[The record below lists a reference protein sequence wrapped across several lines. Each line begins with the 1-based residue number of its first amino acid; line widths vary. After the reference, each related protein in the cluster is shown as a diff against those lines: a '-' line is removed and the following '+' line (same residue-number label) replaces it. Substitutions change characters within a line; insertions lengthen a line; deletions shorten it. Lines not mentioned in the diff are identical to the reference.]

1 MDLTM
6 LNILA
11 LDRKYISF
19 TIDLRRY
26 ILPFLFS
33 LRPFLVDVG
42 GEQIAIKPRSSDL
55 FTIYEIYRDGGY
67 SPKLQY
73 TPTNIKTIVDLG
85 ANIGVFSLWASRF
98 FPAQKIYAVEMEH
111 DNFAQLTHNIT
122 VNGLQDVIIPV
133 QVAIFNHT
141 GSVGIRRMGG
151 LGFHMVNV
159 NEKEHTVKAMSLAD
173 FLDTHHIETI
183 DLLKVDIEGGEKY
196 LLTPENEEIFRT
208 RVGYVFLETHDVND
222 FRTEHGVAYLK
233 KLGFETTL
241 TSTPYVIDHN
251 FIIDARNPALSGSD
265 QKPEETLAQLDAMY
279 AEMTKD
285 GKEQALAAPGD

>member
-1 MDLTM
+1 M

-11 LDRKYISF
+11 FDRKYISF

-26 ILPFLFS
+26 ILPFLLS
-33 LRPFLVDVG
+33 LRPFPVDVG
-42 GEQIAIKPRSSDL
+42 GEQILVKPRSSDL

-73 TPTNIKTIVDLG
+73 TPNNVKTIVDLG

-98 FPAQKIYAVEMEH
+98 FPAQKIYAVEME
-111 DNFAQLTHNIT
+111 DSNFAQLKENIAI
-122 VNGLQDVIIPV
+122 NDLQEVIIPV
-133 QVAIFNHT
+133 QVAIFNQT

-151 LGFHMVNV
+151 IGFHMVNV

-173 FLDTHHIETI
+173 FLDAHHIETI

-196 LLTPENEEIFRT
+196 LMTPENEEIFRT
-208 RVGYVFLETHDVND
+208 RVGYVFLESHDVND
-222 FRTEHGVAYLK
+222 FRTEHGVAYLQ

-251 FIIDARNPALSGSD
+251 FIIDARNPALSGSE
-265 QKPEETLAQLDAMY
+265 QQPEETLSQLEEMY
-279 AEMTKD
+279 AEMTKNAK
-285 GKEQALAAPGD
+285 GQTLAGSPAD